1 MIDIEKRAAQIERE
15 LRAEG
20 VDAMLIPA
28 ILGAAFLGSLT
39 NLPRQA
45 RVLAIVGHLEAVGA
59 AWSEAEVMPQA
70 PDRPMPAV

>member
-20 VDAMLIPA
+20 VDAMLIPP

-39 NLPRQA
+39 NLPRHA
-45 RVLAIVGHLEAVGA
+45 RVLAIVGYLEAVGA
-59 AWSEAEVMPQA
+59 AWSEAEAMPQA
-70 PDRPMPAV
+70 PPGPMPGL